1 MISFLLKKTFFDLWD
16 NLFKILLINLG
27 FIASV
32 TLTVFIPPLAEALP
46 ALALILLYA
55 GISWCFV
62 YLAAA
67 VRTLRAVSDYG
78 VFSLADF
85 LRSLRPAV
93 PSGLVMGFL
102 SFFAYF
108 LITRVIPFYLS
119 MNSMAGL
126 FFAAVIFWTLIGGVL
141 ALQFFLPVYFRL
153 GRKIPKALKK
163 SFLICFDNP
172 FFCVFSLL
180 HNAVLLALSAL
191 LAFLIP
197 GPAGVLLYLDQALR
211 LRLLKYDWLEAN
223 PQAPRGKI
231 PWDLILVEE
240 REKTGSRSLRNL
252 IFPWKD

>member
-1 MISFLLKKTFFDLWD
+1 
-16 NLFKILLINLG
+16 
-27 FIASV
+27 
-32 TLTVFIPPLAEALP
+32 
-46 ALALILLYA
+46 
-55 GISWCFV
+55 
-62 YLAAA
+62 
-67 VRTLRAVSDYG
+67 
-78 VFSLADF
+78 
-85 LRSLRPAV
+85 
-93 PSGLVMGFL
+93 MGFL

-126 FFAAVIFWTLIGGVL
+126 FFAAVIFWTFIAGLL

-153 GRKIPKALKK
+153 DRKIPKALKK
-163 SFLICFDNP
+163 CFLICFDNP
-172 FFCVFSLL
+172 LFCVFSLL
-180 HNAVLLALSAL
+180 HNAVLLILSAL
-191 LAFLIP
+191 LAFLLP
-197 GPAGVLLYLDQALR
+197 GPAGALLYLDQALR